1 MDLKEESQLT
11 HMNESS
17 QLQKILYEMANGY
30 LDAKDMSFLLCLRCL
45 NITRPKLRR
54 RVREVVRAVFD
65 T

>member
-1 MDLKEESQLT
+1 
-11 HMNESS
+11 MNESL

-45 NITRPKLRR
+45 NMACPKLRR
-54 RVREVVRAVFD
+54 RVREVVRALSA